1 MLGFTIHERKSV
13 LTATQKIEFLRFLI
27 DSRKMSISISGE
39 KADHQILK
47 IRKFLSISAPTIRQL
62 SSIIGSVIS
71 LFPAIPLGRL
81 HYRALER
88 EKNSLLRKAGGNFDV
103 KINSLNEFV
112 KDDLNW
118 WLESIPK
125 AMADILLP
133 EVDFIINT
141 DASES
146 GWGATDNISPTGG
159 IWDNKDKEYHISYF
173 KLKAIYLAIKDQGI

>member
-13 LTATQKIEFLRFLI
+13 LIPTQKIVFLGFLI
-27 DSRKMSISISGE
+27 DSRNMSISMNEE
-39 KADHQILK
+39 KANHLILK
-47 IRKFLSISAPTIRQL
+47 IRKFLSISASTIRHL

-71 LFPAIPLGRL
+71 LFPAIPLERL
-81 HYRALER
+81 HYRVLER
-88 EKNSLLRKAGGNFDV
+88 EKIPLLWKASGNFDV

-125 AMADILLP
+125 ATVDILLS
-133 EVDFIINT
+133 EVDFIINA

-146 GWGATDNISPTGG
+146 GWGATNNISPTGG
-159 IWDNKDKEYHISYF
+159 I
-173 KLKAIYLAIKDQGI
+173 

>member
-1 MLGFTIHERKSV
+1 MLGFTIHERESV
-13 LTATQKIEFLRFLI
+13 LIPTQKIELLGFLI
-27 DSRKMSISISGE
+27 DSRNMFISISEE
-39 KADHQILK
+39 KADHLILK

-71 LFPAIPLGRL
+71 PFPAIPLGRL

-88 EKNSLLRKAGGNFDV
+88 EKIFLLRKAGDNFDV

-133 EVDFIINT
+133 EVDFIIIT

-146 GWGATDNISPTGG
+146 GWEATNTISPTGG
-159 IWDNKDKEYHISYF
+159 IWDKKDKKNHINYLE
-173 KLKAIYLAIKDQGI
+173 LKAIYLGKVVST

>member
-1 MLGFTIHERKSV
+1 MT
-13 LTATQKIEFLRFLI
+13 
-27 DSRKMSISISGE
+27 ISISEE
-39 KADHQILK
+39 KADHLILK
-47 IRKFLSISAPTIRQL
+47 IRKFLSISTPTIQQL
-62 SSIIGSVIS
+62 SSIIGSVTS

-112 KDDLNW
+112 KDELNW

-125 AMADILLP
+125 AMADIILP
-133 EVDFIINT
+133 EVDFKINA

-146 GWGATDNISPTGG
+146 G
-159 IWDNKDKEYHISYF
+159 
-173 KLKAIYLAIKDQGI
+173 